1 MSICPNAYYNYRKHR
16 KDAKKKTKASIL
28 KQIEKIHHESGGKPG
43 YRMMKSLLDNKG
55 IHLSAHTVH
64 KYMNKELGLKSITR
78 RRKRSYSK
86 GPAPYE
92 LFDNLL
98 QQDFRADR
106 RNAKWCIDFTYLS
119 FGKNQRRYNCTII
132 DLYDRRVVA
141 SVNSNRINTQL
152 AIDTLSEA
160 IRNSGGEVGVILHSD
175 RGSQYTSG
183 EFRSLLTSNN
193 IKQSLSGVDHCYDN
207 ARMESFFATL
217 KKELLYRLPTYKMK
231 MTEVK
236 SWIFRYV
243 FGYYNTVRIYT
254 SNPYGLPPAAYRKTL
269 LDEALAA

>member
-1 MSICPNAYYNYRKHR
+1 MGIYPNAYYNYRKHR
-16 KDAKKKTKASIL
+16 KDARKKTKASIL

-175 RGSQYTSG
+175 RGSQFTSQ
-183 EFRSLLTSNN
+183 EFTEFCKGLEIT
-193 IKQSLSGVDHCYDN
+193 QSMSKPGCPYDN
-207 ARMESFFATL
+207 APME
-217 KKELLYRLPTYKMK
+217 R
-231 MTEVK
+231 
-236 SWIFRYV
+236 
-243 FGYYNTVRIYT
+243 YYNTLKAELLRVHRYETEKELYT
-254 SNPYGLPPAAYRKTL
+254 AITAYAYGWYNHLRPHTYNGGLPPLKVA
-269 LDEALAA
+269 